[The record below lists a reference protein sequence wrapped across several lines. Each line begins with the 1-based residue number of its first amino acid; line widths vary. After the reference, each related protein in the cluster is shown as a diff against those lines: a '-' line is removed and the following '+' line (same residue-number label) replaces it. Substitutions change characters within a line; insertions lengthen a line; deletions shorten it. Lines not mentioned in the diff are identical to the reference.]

1 MSNLERDMKIN
12 LDIHGLYNEQKMRDY
27 ISKANPYELSIL
39 LKRVTTGIPP
49 IQAIVKEK
57 SKGKGYYVDTNLKG
71 KIIQA
76 IRTKIEKLESA
87 KSKLSRLKSSE
98 YKKMKL
104 GLSEMAT
111 VNAVEYAKTA
121 VAFDNKG
128 NIDKAIEFYNKSISI
143 SEKHNISGPHLETYR
158 QRISFLERVKSRSGS
173 RSGSRSRSRSRSR
186 SGSRS
191 GSKKTKNKKGN
202 DRAVGDVGG
211 GRRRYKKTIK
221 KKYSR

>member
-12 LDIHGLYNEQKMRDY
+12 IDIHGLYNEQKMLDY
-27 ISKANPYELSIL
+27 IRKANPYELSIL
-39 LKRVTTGIPP
+39 LKRVTTGRPP
-49 IQAIVKEK
+49 VQAIVKK
-57 SKGKGYYVDTNLKG
+57 KLNGKDYYVDTKLKG
-71 KIIQA
+71 RIILE
-76 IRTKIEKLESA
+76 IKKKIEKLESA
-87 KSKLSRLKSSE
+87 KRKLTRLKSSE

-128 NIDKAIEFYNKSISI
+128 NIDKAIEFYKKSISI
-143 SEKHNISGPHLETYR
+143 SEKYNISGPHLETYR
-158 QRISFLERVKSRSGS
+158 QRISFLERVKSRSRSGS
-173 RSGSRSRSRSRSR
+173 RSGSRSSSR
-186 SGSRS
+186 
-191 GSKKTKNKKGN
+191 SKKTKNKKGN
-202 DRAVGDVGG
+202 NRAVGEVGG